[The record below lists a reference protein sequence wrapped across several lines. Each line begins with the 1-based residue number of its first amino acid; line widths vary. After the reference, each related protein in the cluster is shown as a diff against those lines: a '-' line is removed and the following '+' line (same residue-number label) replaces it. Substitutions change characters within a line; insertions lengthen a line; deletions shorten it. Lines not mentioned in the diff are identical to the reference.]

1 MQGRRKFLGA
11 VGATA
16 VAVGAWRKFGRP
28 AAEATAEHAS
38 LGTPAGSKSVAVHT
52 ATSDSLEMLAEAGVR
67 AGARFRT
74 CEVVSVTR
82 TEDGAVA
89 VQLADAGGERFEV
102 ELLGRD
108 ALTPGVAHA
117 GPLGV
122 YMNNRGRGT
131 KATVEEHGLAAM
143 TLAARLAQ
151 RAAAGAVLPS
161 LPTLSNRVATSA
173 LV

>member
-28 AAEATAEHAS
+28 AAQAAATRAS
-38 LGTPAGSKSVAVHT
+38 LGASAGSK
-52 ATSDSLEMLAEAGVR
+52 ATGAASGDSLEMLAEAGVR
-67 AGARFRT
+67 VGARFRT
-74 CEVVSVTR
+74 CEVMSVTR

-89 VQLADAGGERFEV
+89 VQLADAAGRRFEV

-108 ALTPGVAHA
+108 PLTPGVAHA

-143 TLAARLAQ
+143 TLAGRLAQ
-151 RAAAGAVLPS
+151 RAASGSSLPE
-161 LPTLSNRVATSA
+161 LPTLSQRSMASA
-173 LV
+173 LA